1 MFSKKKTVVLALLLM
16 VLPILASCG
25 GESTA
30 TPAPAATNTSAP
42 VAAAT
47 NTTAAAAPTNTT
59 AAAAATATTAVAP
72 TTAVTATTTVSG
84 TTSTSQTASATDTL
98 YSAKDCSYGG
108 TIKSIQAVDDNT
120 VKFTLCLP
128 DPAFPSKVAFS
139 SVGIQ
144 SEKHLQETGGGG
156 PALLQNPIG
165 TGPYMVKAGDWVQGD
180 HITFTANPNY
190 WGDPPKSKTVVLKW
204 NAQAA
209 ARLAALKSGEAN
221 GMDNPDTNDFASIQA
236 DSNLKLYPRDALNIF
251 YLGTNNTK
259 PPLDNEKVRQAI
271 AQAIDKQA
279 IVTKF
284 YPKGSSVADFFTP
297 CAIPGGCEGDK
308 WYAYNLD
315 AAKKLIQESGVPTPI
330 NLKLSYRLVD
340 RSYLPTPDKVAEEI
354 QSQLKNIGIN
364 ATIDQQESGTFLDNA
379 SKGNLELFLLGW
391 GADFPDQTD
400 FMDPHFGKG
409 AAGNF
414 GNKWPDITTLI
425 TQAGSTADQTKRN
438 QLYGQINGLLKQH
451 VPMVPVA
458 HGGSAA
464 VFGANVQ
471 GAHTSP
477 LGNEH
482 FNVMSVPGKDTLV
495 FLQNA
500 EPLSLYCSDETD
512 GESIRACIQIFDSL
526 LSYKVGGVDV
536 VPGLAESYSPNSD
549 LTEWTFNLR
558 KGVKFSDG
566 TPLTAKDVVM
576 TYAVQWDA
584 AHPLHKGNT
593 GNFDYWGSLFAAML
607 NTPPPPTP
615 VPATPTP

>member
-1 MFSKKKTVVLALLLM
+1 MFSKKKIVVLALLLM

-30 TPAPAATNTSAP
+30 TPVPAATSTTAP
-42 VAAAT
+42 AAAAT
-47 NTTAAAAPTNTT
+47 NTTAAAAPTDTT
-59 AAAAATATTAVAP
+59 APAAPTATTAAAATATVSS
-72 TTAVTATTTVSG
+72 TT
-84 TTSTSQTASATDTL
+84 TSQTASATDTL

-108 TIKSIQAVDDNT
+108 TIKSIEAVDDNT

-144 SEKHLQETGGGG
+144 SAKHLQETGGGG
-156 PALLQNPIG
+156 PALLQHPIG
-165 TGPYMVKAGDWVQGD
+165 TGPYMLSEWVQGD
-180 HITFTANPNY
+180 HMTFTANPNY
-190 WGDPPKSKTVVLKW
+190 WGDPAKTKTVVLKW

-221 GMDNPDTNDFASIQA
+221 GMDNPDTNDFASIAA
-236 DSNLKLYPRDALNIF
+236 DPSLKLYPRDALNIF
-251 YLGTNNTK
+251 YLGINNTK
-259 PPLDNEKVRQAI
+259 TPLDNEKVRQAI
-271 AQAIDKQA
+271 AQGIDKQA
-279 IVTKF
+279 IVDKF
-284 YPKGSSVADFFTP
+284 YPKGSSAADFFTP

-308 WYAYNLD
+308 WYAYNPD
-315 AAKKLIQESGVPTPI
+315 AAKALLQQSGVTLPL

-340 RSYLPTPDKVAEEI
+340 RSYLPSPDKVAEEL

-364 ATIDQQESGTFLDNA
+364 VTIDQQESGTFLDNA
-379 SKGNLELFLLGW
+379 SKGNLELFMLGW

-409 AAGNF
+409 ASDSF
-414 GNKWPDITTLI
+414 GKKWDDITALI
-425 TQAGSTADQTKRN
+425 TQAGSTADQTQRN

-451 VPMVPVA
+451 VPMVPIA

-464 VFGANVQ
+464 VFGADVV

-536 VPGLAESYSPNSD
+536 VPGLAQSYSPNAD

-558 KGVKFSDG
+558 PGVKFSDG
-566 TPLTAKDVVM
+566 TPLTAKDVVA

-584 AHPLHKGNT
+584 ANPLHVGNT
-593 GNFDYWGSLFAAML
+593 GNFDYWGSLFAASL
-607 NTPPPPTP
+607 NTPPPPP
-615 VPATPTP
+615 PPTPTP